1 MCASLPVFRIKSSSF
16 EIILLTTSRPLAVS
30 VPGTSIGVDLTLG
43 HLKQLLREP
52 RRIEILGQNKIA
64 HFQPDLAYYRTAL
77 IALFSSGGNGPTL
90 FWAASFSVMN
100 SPCAIFL

>member
-16 EIILLTTSRPLAVS
+16 EINLLITSRPLAVS

-77 IALFSSGGNGPTL
+77 IALFSSGRTGQPFFGLLP
-90 FWAASFSVMN
+90 FRS
-100 SPCAIFL
+100 